1 MFDLNPFSRP
11 VAIIEILLL
20 LIVIAI
26 LGLYVGRFILNG
38 RIRSLRSEIDDNQ
51 LKLEK
56 CRQKR

>member
-26 LGLYVGRFILNG
+26 LGLYVGRFILSG
-38 RIRSLRSEIDDNQ
+38 RIRSLRSEIDDTQ

>member
-1 MFDLNPFSRP
+1 MFDFNPFSRP

-20 LIVIAI
+20 LVAVAI
-26 LGLYVGRFILNG
+26 LGLYVGRFMLSS
-38 RIRSLRSEIDDNQ
+38 RIRSLRSDIDDNQ